1 MDRRARL
8 ALLALYGLFFLA
20 ELGQSVLVPL
30 VPVFARE
37 FSLSG
42 VQSGAIL
49 SAATLATVVASVPV
63 GLLADRVG
71 ALPLALAAG
80 ILLCVAAL
88 VQALAADFT
97 MLLLGR
103 VAFGLA
109 FATVWTAGIAL
120 LLTSRAGAVG
130 GAITV
135 GGLAHLVG
143 PPLSGYLTELVGR
156 ALPFLVIACA
166 GLGVCVL
173 VAATA
178 PSERERAPRRR
189 SDLGA
194 AARAVRHEPVLGSAV
209 VLIALVGTTTGV
221 VPLVVPLLLDERGFS
236 SADIGLVFAAG
247 STLWVLASALAVRAG
262 RRAVSVSLAGAGLLA
277 LGAVAVVPF
286 VVLVVPCLIGFVLL
300 RASLQAPLSTINYV
314 LGEDGARAAGVS
326 TGAVLG
332 LLNLVW
338 GVGGTLSPLVAGGIV
353 EEIGARWVF
362 LLLACVCLV
371 AGVWMRWGPPSGGR
385 ASLPWSRRRRYAP
398 A

>member
-8 ALLALYGLFFLA
+8 ALIALYGLFFLA

-30 VPVFARE
+30 VPVFAHE

-42 VQSGAIL
+42 VQSGAVL
-49 SAATLATVVASVPV
+49 SAATLATVVASVPI
-63 GLLADRVG
+63 GLLVDRVG

-80 ILLCVAAL
+80 VLLCVAAL
-88 VQALAADFT
+88 MQALAADFT

-120 LLTSRAGAVG
+120 LSTSRAGAVG

-143 PPLSGYLTELVGR
+143 PLLSGYLTELVGR
-156 ALPFLVIACA
+156 SLPFLVIAGA

-178 PSERERAPRRR
+178 PRERAPRRR
-189 SDLGA
+189 SDLRA
-194 AARAVRHEPVLGSAV
+194 AARAVRREPVLGSAV

-221 VPLVVPLLLDERGFS
+221 VPLVVPLLLDEHGFS

-286 VVLVVPCLIGFVLL
+286 VVLVVPCLVGFVLL

-338 GVGGTLSPLVAGGIV
+338 GVCATLSPLVTGGIV
-353 EEIGARWVF
+353 EGVGARWVF
-362 LLLACVCLV
+362 LLLASVCLV
-371 AGVWMRWGPPSGGR
+371 AGAWMRWGQPGGGGV
-385 ASLPWSRRRRYAP
+385 SLPWSRRREYAP